1 MHTQA
6 IPTIPQAKPS
16 GQMISNARAVAA
28 NPEQYHDRPIL
39 RRLAWM
45 TLMAARGHSVNQR
58 RLALLPAETQQ

>member
-6 IPTIPQAKPS
+6 QPTLPQAKPS
-16 GQMISNARAVAA
+16 DQFLSDARMIAA